1 MRQRIV
7 NSVFSVLVLCSSSV
21 LAAQKV
27 VFVVGNSQ
35 YQAAKLLSNPVN
47 DAIDIEAKFK
57 QLGDTTIIIQNATR
71 KEMIAG
77 LQRFRKELQG
87 SEVGVFYYAGHG
99 VELDR
104 YNYLVPVDAAMNDPM
119 EVKYETLALDD
130 VAKVLNESGVK
141 SGFIVLDACR
151 DNPFKAASRSG
162 SRGLQHMS
170 KDTVGELK
178 IIYAAQEGQ
187 VANDGNDRNGVFTSQ
202 FLRYLGEPNL
212 SYPFFFDKVKQGV
225 VQKSGGKQRPT
236 EQGEISPSFS
246 FVPAGVEAVKPAPVV
261 NPVADAEITF
271 WNSIANSTD
280 ANDYAEYLKA
290 YPNGKFAGLAQ
301 SRKDKYT
308 VKPQQLA
315 QVQVRDKPT
324 PASLTNSDEQLM
336 KKGTWRDPKTNLVW
350 MRCSLG
356 QTWNG
361 KTCTGEAK
369 KYTWQEALD
378 AAKAFNSNG
387 GVGGYTDW
395 VIPHIED
402 LPTIRYCSTG
412 FDNTREIPTKAGD
425 TKTIEDGCKG
435 EGYQRPTINQTI
447 FPNTKDSVY
456 WSSSPLANDGAY
468 AWSVYF
474 YDGSGGYGGKGYAR
488 FVRLVRTS
496 Q

>member
-21 LAAQKV
+21 WAAQKV

-57 QLGDTTIIIQNATR
+57 QLGYTTIILKNATR

-202 FLRYLGEPNL
+202 FLRYLDEPNL

-246 FVPAGVEAVKPAPVV
+246 FVPAVVEVVKPVPVV
-261 NPVADAEITF
+261 NQTADTEITF
-271 WNSIANSTD
+271 WNSIASSTD
-280 ANDYAEYLKA
+280 ASDYAEYLKA
-290 YPNGKFAGLAQ
+290 YPNGKFSGLAQ
-301 SRKDKYT
+301 SRKDKY
-308 VKPQQLA
+308 
-315 QVQVRDKPT
+315 
-324 PASLTNSDEQLM
+324 SNSDEELM
-336 KKGTWRDPKTNLVW
+336 KKGMWRDPKTNLVW

-356 QTWNG
+356 QTWS
-361 KTCTGEAK
+361 KDSCTGEAESF
-369 KYTWQEALD
+369 TWQEALN
-378 AAKAFNSNG
+378 AATALNRDG
-387 GVGGYTDW
+387 GFGGYKDW
-395 VIPHIED
+395 IVPHIEY
-402 LPTIRYCSTG
+402 LMSIRYCSKG
-412 FDNTREIPTKAGD
+412 LRIP
-425 TKTIEDGCKG
+425 
-435 EGYQRPTINQTI
+435 
-447 FPNTKDSVY
+447 
-456 WSSSPLANDGAY
+456 
-468 AWSVYF
+468 
-474 YDGSGGYGGKGYAR
+474 
-488 FVRLVRTS
+488 
-496 Q
+496 